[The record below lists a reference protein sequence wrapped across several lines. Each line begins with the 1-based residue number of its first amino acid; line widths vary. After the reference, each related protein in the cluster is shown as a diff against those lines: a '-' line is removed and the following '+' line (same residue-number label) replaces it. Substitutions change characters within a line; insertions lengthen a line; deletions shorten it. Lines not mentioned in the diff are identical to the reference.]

1 MAKRILSVGNCG
13 FDHNT
18 IDRMIAQPFGAQLD
32 AASTATEATAK
43 AVASAYDLIL
53 VNRVFDADGD
63 SGIEWIR
70 SLKQNSAM
78 SQVPIM
84 LISNYPQYQT
94 EAEQAGAVP
103 GFGKRD
109 LQTPELRGQLSAYLQ

>member
-13 FDHNT
+13 FDHST
-18 IDRMIAQPFGAQLD
+18 IERMIASPYGAQLEG
-32 AASTATEATAK
+32 ASTATDATAK
-43 AVASAYDLIL
+43 AVANAYDLIL

-70 SLKQNSAM
+70 ALKQNPAT
-78 SQVPIM
+78 SQVPVM
-84 LISNYPQYQT
+84 LISNYPQYQA

-103 GFGKRD
+103 GFGKSD
-109 LQTPELRGQLSAYLQ
+109 LASPGLRGKLSAYLQ

>member
-13 FDHNT
+13 FDHST
-18 IDRMIAQPFGAQLD
+18 IERMIAQPFGAQLD
-32 AASTATEATAK
+32 GASTAAEATAK
-43 AVASAYDLIL
+43 SVANSYDLIL

-70 SLKQNSAM
+70 GLKQSPGN
-78 SQVPIM
+78 SQVPVM
-84 LISNYPQYQT
+84 LISNYPQYQS

-109 LQTPELRGQLSAYLQ
+109 LAMPDLRDKLTAYLQ